1 MPSPHGI
8 SPKIMKTF
16 NMACLCL
23 AFVLVCLALLS
34 SCREAPEPQFDLIIR
49 NGNVV
54 DGSGELWFPADVA
67 VKGDQI
73 VKIGRLEQ
81 SELSAKQMIDARGL
95 TVAPGFI
102 DIHSHSDYTLLV
114 DGTAQS
120 KIRQGVTTE
129 VLGEAPSAG
138 PLKGKAKKDLSEYG
152 LQADWKTLGE
162 YFARLQKGGMS
173 VNVAS
178 YVGATQIRSCVL
190 GDESRAPTLAETE
203 EMKQLAA
210 EAMRDGAMGLS
221 SSLIVPPD
229 TYLDTRQLTDLASV
243 VEPFG
248 GIYSTHIRSEGGEIF
263 DAIREAMTI
272 GEQAQAPVDIIH
284 LKIAD
289 KRLWGRMPE
298 VITLI
303 AEAQAKGLRM
313 TANQYPYIAGQNN
326 LNALI
331 PPWAMEGGREQ
342 MLGRLTNP
350 ALRARMEKDV
360 LNGVSGW
367 FDHYLAMKGWD
378 SCVVASVKSEK
389 NKVHEGK
396 SIDHLAKALSKK
408 PTDVVFDLLKEE
420 GGSVPAVYFLMSE
433 DDVRTAMQTPWV
445 SIGSDGTAVRPDG
458 ILGKGKPHPRWYGT
472 FPRVL
477 GKYVREEK
485 VLALEEAVKKMTSLN
500 AAKLGLEDRGLL
512 KVGKKADITIF
523 SAERVIDK
531 ATFEN
536 PHQYPEGIE
545 YVIVN
550 GALVI
555 EKAQHLGAKPGRVL
569 YGKGKK

>member
-1 MPSPHGI
+1 MRTLNVIRIHLVV
-8 SPKIMKTF
+8 
-16 NMACLCL
+16 A
-23 AFVLVCLALLS
+23 LVCLTLLS
-34 SCREAPEPQFDLIIR
+34 SCRKAPEPQFDLIIR

-67 VKGDQI
+67 VKGDTI
-73 VKIGRLEQ
+73 VKVGRLDET
-81 SELSAKQMIDARGL
+81 ELSAKQTIDARGL
-95 TVAPGFI
+95 TVVPGFI
-102 DIHSHSDYTLLV
+102 DIHSHSDYSLLV

-138 PLKGKAKKDLSEYG
+138 PLKGKATKDLSQYG

-162 YFARLQKGGMS
+162 YFARLQRSGMS

-190 GDESRAPTLAETE
+190 GDESRAPTAAETE

-229 TYLDTRQLTDLASV
+229 TYLDTRQLTDLASAV
-243 VEPFG
+243 KPFD
-248 GIYSTHIRSEGGEIF
+248 GIYSTHIRSEGQGIL
-263 DAIREAMTI
+263 DAIREAISI
-272 GEQAQAPVDIIH
+272 GEQAQVPVDVIH

-298 VITLI
+298 VIRVI
-303 AEAQAKGLRM
+303 EEAQAKGLRV
-313 TANQYPYIAGQNN
+313 TANQYPYVAGQND
-326 LNALI
+326 LDALI

-342 MLGRLTNP
+342 MLARLNDP
-350 ALRARMEKDV
+350 ALRARMEKDI
-360 LNGVSGW
+360 LNGVPGW
-367 FDHYLAMKGWD
+367 FDHYLAMKGWE
-378 SCVVASVKSEK
+378 SCVVAGVKSGK
-389 NKVHEGK
+389 NKMHEGQ
-396 SIDHLAKALSKK
+396 SIEQISKALNKK
-408 PTDVVFDLLKEE
+408 PTDVVFDLLTDE

-433 DDVRTAMQTPWV
+433 EDVRTALQTPWV

-500 AAKLGLEDRGLL
+500 AAKLGVEDRGLL
-512 KVGKKADITIF
+512 KAGKKADITIF

-550 GALVI
+550 GTLVI
-555 EKAQHLGAKPGRVL
+555 EKGQHLGSKPGRVL